1 MNIVLASTSPIRK
14 TILQNAGVRFESC
27 NPQFDEEKA
36 KLEMKKFSAA
46 ALAQALASA
55 KSTSVSLLHP
65 QALVIGADQTLGFN
79 DSVFDKPR
87 SIPEARQQLITL
99 RNNTHNL
106 YSALSCSIAGQPVW
120 NHCDQATLSV
130 RDFSDT
136 FLDHYIATTGNSL
149 LSSVGGYKLEEYGI
163 NLFKQVTGDYF
174 TILGL
179 PLLPLL
185 AFLRQQK
192 YIPS

>member
-1 MNIVLASTSPIRK
+1 VNIILASTSPTRK
-14 TILQNAGVRFESC
+14 TILQNAGVHFESC
-27 NPQFDEEKA
+27 DPHFDEEKA

-55 KSTSVSLLHP
+55 KSISVSLHHP

-79 DSVFDKPR
+79 GSVFDKPR
-87 SIPEARQQLITL
+87 SIPEARQQILAL
-99 RNNTHNL
+99 RNSTHNL
-106 YSALSCSIAGQPVW
+106 YSALSCSIAGQSIW
-120 NHCDQATLSV
+120 NHCDQATLSM
-130 RDFSDT
+130 RNFSDT
-136 FLDHYIATTGNSL
+136 FVDHYIATTGNSL

-163 NLFKQVTGDYF
+163 NLFKQVAGDYF

>member
-1 MNIVLASTSPIRK
+1 VNIILASTSPIRK
-14 TILQNAGVRFESC
+14 TILQNAGVRFESRD
-27 NPQFDEEKA
+27 PQFDEENA
-36 KLEMKKFSAA
+36 KQEMKEFSAA

-55 KSTSVSLLHP
+55 KSISVSLHHP

-79 DSVFDKPR
+79 DSVFNKPR
-87 SIPEARQQLITL
+87 SIPEARQQLLAL
-99 RNNTHNL
+99 RNRTHNL
-106 YSALSCSIAGQPVW
+106 YSALSCSIAGHSIW
-120 NHCDQATLSV
+120 NHCDLATLSV
-130 RDFSDT
+130 RDFSDA
-136 FLDHYIATTGNSL
+136 FLDHYIAKAGNSL

-185 AFLRQQK
+185 AFLRQEK